1 MASHEEA
8 HLAWAG
14 TRETILLLLLLFAL
28 LLVVDERLTF
38 ALNRRVLDYLISF
51 YFILYD
57 VSRASS
63 TTNKLLEDVYLTFNS
78 IVYLTFNNIHTAYI
92 I

>member
-1 MASHEEA
+1 MASHEA

-38 ALNRRVLDYLISF
+38 ALNRRVLDYLLISF

-63 TTNKLLEDVYLTFNS
+63 TTTNKLLED
-78 IVYLTFNNIHTAYI
+78 VYLTFNNIHTAYI